1 MIIKIIKMLYQ
12 QSKVFNSTINAKN
25 FQMALLLLADSQ
37 LERVWPN
44 VKNNREAY
52 RTGIFIPV
60 KNHDQMLIGFQGIQS
75 SVSSFFKSLGSGL
88 LDVPVI
94 QPGVYSISSLAV
106 LALDSL
112 GSANFL
118 RYFKFYIAF

>member
-1 MIIKIIKMLYQ
+1 MLYQ

-60 KNHDQMLIGFQGIQS
+60 KNFDQMLSGFQGITAT
-75 SVSSFFKSLGSGL
+75 VS
-88 LDVPVI
+88 
-94 QPGVYSISSLAV
+94 
-106 LALDSL
+106 
-112 GSANFL
+112 
-118 RYFKFYIAF
+118 FKFFVEL

>member
-1 MIIKIIKMLYQ
+1 MLYQ